1 MSYAG
6 YRLIVNGTTIYNSMI
21 ARGTYQF
28 TKTKRMVST
37 WNDANMIEH
46 QELLSNRK
54 VNISFSLRV
63 RTLEEQDAM
72 KGIFALEENIPV
84 TYWDDYDCTYK
95 TGTFYMQAPKITHSN
110 TATGDI
116 LYNAT
121 AINLVEY

>member
-6 YRLIVNGTTIYNSMI
+6 YRLIINGTTIYSSLI

-28 TKTKRMVST
+28 TKNKRMVSI

-54 VNISFSLRV
+54 VEISFNLRE
-63 RTLEEQDAM
+63 RTLAEQDAI
-72 KGIFALEENIPV
+72 KGLFALQENIPV

-95 TGTFYMQAPKITHSN
+95 TGSFFMQAPKITHRN
-110 TATGDI
+110 TATGEI
-116 LYNAT
+116 LYNPT
-121 AINLVEY
+121 AINLTEY

>member
-1 MSYAG
+1 MSYGG
-6 YRLIVNGTTIYNSMI
+6 YRLIINGTVIDNTMI

-28 TKTKRMVST
+28 TKVKRMVST
-37 WNDANMIEH
+37 WNDANLIEH

-54 VNISFSLRV
+54 VEISFSLRQ
-63 RTLEEQDAM
+63 RTLADQETI
-72 KGIFALEENIPV
+72 KGIFALQENVPV
-84 TYWDDYDCTYK
+84 TYWDDYDCTYR
-95 TGTFYMQAPKITHSN
+95 TSTFYMQAPKITHTN

>member
-6 YRLIVNGTTIYNSMI
+6 YRVIVNGTTVYNSMI
-21 ARGTYQF
+21 APGTYQF
-28 TKTKRMVST
+28 SKPKRMVST

-54 VNISFSLRV
+54 VEISFSLRQ
-63 RTLEEQDAM
+63 RTLAEQDAM
-72 KGIFALEENIPV
+72 KGIFALQENIPV

-95 TGTFYMQAPKITHSN
+95 TGTFYMQAPKITHTN
-110 TATGDI
+110 TKTGDI
-116 LYNAT
+116 LYNPT

>member
-1 MSYAG
+1 MSYEG
-6 YRLIVNGTTIYNSMI
+6 YRLIINGTTIYNSMI

-37 WNDANMIEH
+37 WNDANLIEH

-110 TATGDI
+110 TATADI